1 MFRGFTF
8 ALRPNTDQ
16 AAAFDRT
23 VGVCRL
29 IWNLALEQRVN
40 HWRQYQRATGDNL
53 NYVTQARQ
61 LKDLRAEFDWIKE
74 VSQTVQQR
82 ALKDLDTAFTR
93 FFKGQGGFPKFK
105 RKSGSSGFS
114 YSGRDCS
121 IERINKRWA
130 RIKLPKMG
138 WIRFRITRDIIGSMR
153 EVSISR
159 TAIGWQVSIGCVSE
173 DVPGCI
179 GGSVGVDRGVSVP
192 LMLSDHS
199 SFNLPVQIG
208 VLEQRCKAAQ
218 RAASRKTRGSVR
230 WQKTVR
236 RVAKLRAKQAR
247 VRKHWAHEATT
258 AICKKYGTVVIER
271 LRTQNMTRRAK
282 LKGVSQKRGLNRAIL
297 NVGWHQIEAMFSYKA
312 FELKKVDAAY
322 TSQTCSC
329 CGAVDKRARESQASF
344 VCLACG
350 FRGNAD
356 WNAAINILNRGIT
369 PGIEAV
375 NRGAV
380 EVRTVQGI

>member
-8 ALRPNTDQ
+8 ALRPSADQ
-16 AAAFDRT
+16 AAALDRT
-23 VGVCRL
+23 AGVCRL

-40 HWRQYQRATGDNL
+40 HWRQYQRSTGDNL

-61 LKDLRAEFDWIKE
+61 LKDLRAEFDWIKD

-82 ALKDLDTAFTR
+82 ALKDLDTAFSR
-93 FFKGQGGFPKFK
+93 FFRGQGGFPKFK

-121 IERINKRWA
+121 LERINKRWA
-130 RIKLPKMG
+130 KIKIPKMG
-138 WIRFRITRDIIGSMR
+138 WIKFRITRDIIGSMR

-159 TAIGWQVSIGCVSE
+159 TAIGWQVSIGCVME
-173 DVPGCI
+173 DAPVHV

-192 LMLSDHS
+192 LMLSDQS
-199 SFNLPVQIG
+199 SYKLPVHIG
-208 VLEQRCKAAQ
+208 VLDRRCRAAQ
-218 RAASRKTRGSVR
+218 RNASKKIRGSVR
-230 WQKTVR
+230 WQKALR

-247 VRKHWAHEATT
+247 IRKHWAHEATT
-258 AICKKYGTVVIER
+258 AICRKYGTVVIER
-271 LRTQNMTRRAK
+271 LRTRNMTRRAK
-282 LKGVSQKRGLNRAIL
+282 LKGVSQKRGLNRSIL
-297 NVGWHQIEAMFSYKA
+297 NVGWHQIEAMLSYKA
-312 FELKKVDAAY
+312 FELIKVDAAY

-329 CGAVDKRARESQASF
+329 CGTVDKRARESQASF
-344 VCLACG
+344 VCGACG

-369 PGIEAV
+369 PGIEADKYT
-375 NRGAV
+375 AA
-380 EVRTVQGI
+380 EVHTVRS

>member
-8 ALRPNTDQ
+8 ALRPTTDQ
-16 AAAFDRT
+16 AAALDRT
-23 VGVCRL
+23 AGVCRL

-40 HWRQYQRATGDNL
+40 HWRQYQRSTGDNL

-82 ALKDLDTAFTR
+82 ALKDLDTAFSR
-93 FFKGQGGFPKFK
+93 FFRGQGGFPKFK

-130 RIKLPKMG
+130 KIKTPKMG
-138 WIRFRITRDIIGSMR
+138 WIKFRITRDIIGSMR

-159 TAIGWQVSIGCVSE
+159 TAIGWQVSIGCVM
-173 DVPGCI
+173 DDAHVHVGGC
-179 GGSVGVDRGVSVP
+179 VGVDRGVSVP
-192 LMLSDHS
+192 LMLSDQS
-199 SFNLPVQIG
+199 SYKLPVQIS
-208 VLEQRCKAAQ
+208 VIDRRCRVAQ
-218 RAASRKTRGSVR
+218 RDASKKIRGSVR
-230 WQKTVR
+230 WRKALR

-247 VRKHWAHEATT
+247 IRKHWAHEATT
-258 AICKKYGTVVIER
+258 AICRKYGTVVIER
-271 LRTQNMTRRAK
+271 LRTRNMTRRAK
-282 LKGVSQKRGLNRAIL
+282 LKGVSQKRGLNRSIL
-297 NVGWHQIEAMFSYKA
+297 NVGWHQVEEMLSYKA
-312 FELKKVDAAY
+312 FELIKVDAAY

-329 CGAVDKRARESQASF
+329 CGTVDKRARESQASF
-344 VCLACG
+344 VCGACG

-369 PGIEAV
+369 PGIEADKY
-375 NRGAV
+375 AAA
-380 EVRTVQGI
+380 EVHTVRS